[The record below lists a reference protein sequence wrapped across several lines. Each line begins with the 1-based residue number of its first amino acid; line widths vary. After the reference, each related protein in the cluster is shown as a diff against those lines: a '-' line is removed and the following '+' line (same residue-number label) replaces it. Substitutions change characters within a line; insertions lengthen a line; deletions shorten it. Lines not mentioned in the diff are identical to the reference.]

1 MRSGPFHESPS
12 WAAIATGLALMMP
25 IRVAPAAPSCP
36 ASCVARM
43 SACRAERCPAATGK
57 DRRHCRDVC
66 RAVTGCAAG
75 AARIRGTIATV
86 VTECHV
92 AGGKWTA
99 RQRLEIRRGDCP
111 PVTVM
116 TIEGDEPLG
125 DLGLCKIYGDQRS
138 GGGAM
143 AVGAFQGV
151 AVSPDGETVLFQLTN
166 DFIGRIVVRGI
177 TDPIPTPSFTLS
189 EEGFF
194 VVRSDGSDLHR
205 IAPQSR
211 EAPFVIRPGPGF
223 PGIRVIIG
231 TPTLSFSPD
240 GRLVAFVDRGPGSD
254 GSVAPQVFTL
264 DPRTGARRQL
274 TSFTA
279 SSVAD
284 DNPNGTAVG
293 IFFYAPDRIGVSVY
307 DSLARENRTFIM
319 RADGSD
325 VEPVNPLPGPPGSH
339 VIPNFAVTGSP
350 TEIGTLE
357 LDRSTDLPQPGL
369 VNEIFVKE
377 GTGLL
382 QLTNFDRS
390 DTEFTIPLRDRVHI
404 VLGASA
410 DPLHEN
416 PWNTCQLF
424 SIDRLGGH
432 LRQLTHFDPGAT
444 APGGCAGG
452 GAPPGCTILFDVGI
466 QDKST
471 GAMVFDSNCDP
482 FGVNA
487 VSQQL
492 FALRSNGTGFRQLTA
507 YRGTTTGP
515 GGTVD
520 VELPGPI
527 SYQRSR

>member
-1 MRSGPFHESPS
+1 MRTAVFIG
-12 WAAIATGLALMMP
+12 AAIALALGTAT
-25 IRVAPAAPSCP
+25 RVASAAPSCT

-43 SACRAERCPAATGK
+43 AACRAERCPASTGK
-57 DRRHCRDVC
+57 DRHCRNVC

-75 AARIRGTIATV
+75 AARIRGTIASV

-92 AGGKWTA
+92 AGGMWTA

-116 TIEGDEPLG
+116 TIEGGEPLG
-125 DLGLCKIYGDQRS
+125 DLGLCKIYGDARN
-138 GGGAM
+138 GAAAM
-143 AVGAFQGV
+143 AVGVFQGV
-151 AVSPDGETVLFQLTN
+151 AVSPDGDTVLFQLTN
-166 DFIGRIVVRGI
+166 DFIGRIVIQGV
-177 TDPIPTPSFTLS
+177 TIPTPSFTLS

-205 IAPQSR
+205 IAPQSG

-223 PGIRVIIG
+223 PPIRIIIEI
-231 TPTLSFSPD
+231 PTLSFSPD
-240 GRLVAFVDRGPGSD
+240 GRLVAFTDRGPGSD
-254 GSVAPQVFTL
+254 GSNAPQVFTL

-284 DNPNGTAVG
+284 DNPDGTSVG
-293 IFFYAPDRIGVSVY
+293 ASFFASDRIGVTVY
-307 DSLARENRTFIM
+307 DSVAQGPRYFIM

-350 TEIGTLE
+350 TESGTLE
-357 LDRSTDLPQPGL
+357 LPRSTDLPQPGPVREL
-369 VNEIFVKE
+369 FVKE

-382 QLTNFDRS
+382 QLTKFDRS
-390 DTEFTIPLRDRVHI
+390 DTQFNIPLRDRAHI
-404 VLGASA
+404 VVGASA
-410 DPLHEN
+410 DPLREN

-424 SIDRLGGH
+424 SVDRLGGH

-444 APGGCAGG
+444 APGGCATGA
-452 GAPPGCTILFDVGI
+452 APPGCTILFNVGI
-466 QDKST
+466 QDRST

-482 FGVNA
+482 FGVSA

-527 SYQRSR
+527 SYGGSH

>member
-1 MRSGPFHESPS
+1 MARRPASATT
-12 WAAIATGLALMMP
+12 AALVLFGSLVLLP
-25 IRVAPAAPSCP
+25 IRSTLAAPSCA
-36 ASCVARM
+36 ASCSARM
-43 SACRAERCPAATGK
+43 AACRSERCPAASGK
-57 DRRHCRDVC
+57 ERRHCRDVC

-86 VTECHV
+86 VNECHV
-92 AGGKWTA
+92 ADGMWTA

-116 TIEGDEPLG
+116 TIEGDEALG
-125 DLGLCKIYGDQRS
+125 DLGLCKIYGDARD
-138 GGGAM
+138 GAVAM

-151 AVSPDGETVLFQLTN
+151 TVSPDGETVLFQLTN
-166 DFIGRIVVRGI
+166 DFIGRIVVLGVEIPSPSI
-177 TDPIPTPSFTLS
+177 TLP
-189 EEGFF
+189 EEGIF

-211 EAPFVIRPGPGF
+211 EAPFVIRPGGVF
-223 PGIRVIIG
+223 PFVRIIIG
-231 TPTLSFSPD
+231 PTLPFSPD
-240 GRLVAFVDRGPGSD
+240 GRLVAYTDRGPGSD
-254 GSVAPQVFTL
+254 GSDAPQVFTL

-293 IFFYAPDRIGVSVY
+293 VAFFAADRLGVTVY
-307 DSLARENRTFIM
+307 DSVAQENRYFVM

-325 VEPVNPLPGPPGSH
+325 VEPVNPLVGPPGSH
-339 VIPNFAVTGSP
+339 VIPNFAVTGFSS
-350 TEIGTLE
+350 EIGTLE
-357 LDRSTDLPQPGL
+357 LARSTDVPQPGPTREL
-369 VNEIFVKE
+369 FLKE
-377 GTGLL
+377 GTRLL

-390 DTEFTIPLRDRVHI
+390 DTGFAAPLRDRVHI
-404 VLGASA
+404 VIGASA

-432 LRQLTHFDPGAT
+432 LRQITHFDPGAT
-444 APGGCAGG
+444 APAGCAGG
-452 GAPPGCTILFDVGI
+452 AEPPGCTILSGVGT
-466 QDKST
+466 QDRST
-471 GAMVFDSNCDP
+471 GAMVFDSSCDP
-482 FGVNA
+482 FGVSA
-487 VSQQL
+487 LSQEL
-492 FALRSNGTGFRQLTA
+492 FAVRPNGTGFRQLTA

-520 VELPGPI
+520 VELPGPT
-527 SYQRSR
+527 SYQGSR